1 MPEVSY
7 YLSDYIHLTA
17 DYSAKR
23 LTVEEWAINKNNPF
37 EKGNTIIDSDCP
49 ELIEYAYLD
58 AFNYYKEGG
67 GFGLPIYSTIEIRP
81 SVPNEKVTVFYVKKP
96 IPAVATT
103 DSIPFPDTVFP
114 LIFNKALQYVAYK
127 QGDQTTLY
135 TVTAADIAQLIK
147 TVL

>member
-1 MPEVSY
+1 M
-7 YLSDYIHLTA
+7 
-17 DYSAKR
+17 
-23 LTVEEWAINKNNPF
+23 
-37 EKGNTIIDSDCP
+37 
-49 ELIEYAYLD
+49 
-58 AFNYYKEGG
+58 
-67 GFGLPIYSTIEIRP
+67 
-81 SVPNEKVTVFYVKKP
+81 FYVKKP